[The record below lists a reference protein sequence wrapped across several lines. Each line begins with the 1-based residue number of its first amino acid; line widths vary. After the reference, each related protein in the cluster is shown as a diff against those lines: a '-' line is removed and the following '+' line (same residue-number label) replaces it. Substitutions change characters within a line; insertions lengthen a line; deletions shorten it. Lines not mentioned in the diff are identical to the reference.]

1 MDFYFKYSFTP
12 LHIYIPKSPLA
23 SLPNKRYGVH
33 GTRGYRC
40 MGYEYL
46 LALFSLL
53 THTPYLLKHPFPYI
67 NLPSIL
73 AICLRSLILRYTTYF
88 HKGNSPLPSLTGGV
102 STKQLIEKQIYLYS
116 IRISKYICGI
126 EIIIPRFKT
135 QATRQVTYIPS
146 SNI

>member
-73 AICLRSLILRYTTYF
+73 AICLNSFILRYTTYF
-88 HKGNSPLPSLTGGV
+88 HKRKFPLAHPDRRCQHKAIDQRANLFIFYRNT
-102 STKQLIEKQIYLYS
+102 
-116 IRISKYICGI
+116 KYIRGI
-126 EIIIPRFKT
+126 EFINPGFET
-135 QATRQVTYIPS
+135 
-146 SNI
+146 